1 MKFYNRDKELE
12 ILEKIEKMSEQRAQ
26 MTTII
31 GRRRVG
37 KTELIRHFLQKKPIF
52 FYFFVEK
59 KKNEPLLEEFTG
71 ILRQKYSFLTNP
83 FKDWSD
89 FFEFIF
95 EMSKKEKMIAVFDEF
110 QNFKFV
116 DSSAFSTLQK
126 IWDFNYKEAKLNLIL
141 VGSVITLMEKIFR
154 GSKEPLF
161 GRVNHKIYLDP
172 FAPRVIQNLL
182 GDYNIKK
189 FDEFLNFYTVFGGIP
204 KYYAELEN
212 KEQFKEKHFLKIIE
226 EMFFAGDGVL
236 KEGGFDLLSQE
247 FGKDYQTYFSIL
259 QVIASG
265 NTKSSEIAD
274 KAGVPITAISRYL
287 NTLAEKYKFIKI
299 KSSIFSNPSK
309 NNRYYLNDHFLVFWF
324 RYIFRFK
331 SLIEIEKYNKVIDFI
346 KKDISNLQGFVFEE
360 LVYDFILKEDKNN
373 RFLFSIDGVGNY
385 WDKKGNEIDLVVFN
399 KEEKKIMFIE
409 CKLSAKRIN
418 REVIK
423 NLKEKSKAVKWEN
436 GDRKEYFGVAAI
448 GKIDKKIKFDLEKDE
463 VKIYEF

>member
-1 MKFYNRDKELE
+1 MRFYNRDKELE
-12 ILEKIEKMSEQRAQ
+12 ILEKIEKMSEQRGQ

-37 KTELIRHFLQKKPIF
+37 KTELIRHFLQKKTNS

-59 KKNEPLLEEFTG
+59 KRKQPLLEEFTG
-71 ILRQKYSFLTNP
+71 ILRQKYTFLTNP
-83 FKDWSD
+83 FKDWNS
-89 FFEFIF
+89 FFGFIF
-95 EMSKKEKMIAVFDEF
+95 EMSKKEEMTVVFDEF

-126 IWDFNYKEAKLNLIL
+126 IWDLNYKQSKLNLIL

-161 GRVNHKIYLDP
+161 GRVDHKIYLEP
-172 FAPRVIQNLL
+172 FAPLVIQNLL

-189 FDEFLNFYTVFGGIP
+189 FDDFLNFYTVFGGIP

-212 KEQFKEKHFLKIIE
+212 KDQLKEKQFLKIVE
-226 EMFFAGDGVL
+226 EMFFAGDGVF
-236 KEGGFDLLSQE
+236 KEEGFDLLSQE

-274 KAGVPITAISRYL
+274 KTGIPVTAISRYL
-287 NTLAEKYKFIKI
+287 NTLVNKYRFIKTR
-299 KSSIFSNPSK
+299 SSIFSNPSK
-309 NNRYYLNDHFLVFWF
+309 NNRYYLNDHFLIFWF

-331 SLIEIEKYNKVIDFI
+331 SLIEIEKYNKVLDFI
-346 KKDISNLQGFVFEE
+346 KKDIGILQGFVFEE
-360 LVYDFILKEDKNN
+360 LVYDFILNEDKNK
-373 RFLFSIDGVGNY
+373 RFPFQIEGVGNY
-385 WDKKGNEIDLVVFN
+385 WDKKGNEIDLVIFN
-399 KEEKKIMFIE
+399 KEQKKIMFIE

-418 REVIK
+418 KEVVK
-423 NLKEKSKAVKWEN
+423 NLKEKSKVVKWEN
-436 GDRKEYFGVAAI
+436 SNRKEYFGICAM
-448 GKIDKKIKFDLEKDE
+448 GEIDKKIKADLIKQGII
-463 VKIYEF
+463 IYEF

>member
-1 MKFYNRDKELE
+1 MRFYNRDKELK
-12 ILEKIEKMSEQRAQ
+12 ILTKIEKMSQQRAQ

-37 KTELIRHFLQKKPIF
+37 KTELIRHFLQKKPNS

-59 KKNEPLLEEFTG
+59 KKSEPLLEEFTE

-83 FKDWSD
+83 FKDWGS
-89 FFEFIF
+89 FFGFIF
-95 EMSKKEKMIAVFDEF
+95 EICKKEKITAVFDEF

-116 DSSAFSTLQK
+116 DPSAFSALQK
-126 IWDFNYKEAKLNLIL
+126 IWDLNYKNSKLNLIL

-161 GRVNHKIYLDP
+161 GRVNHKIYLEP
-172 FAPRVIQNLL
+172 FAPHVVQDLL

-189 FDEFLNFYTVFGGIP
+189 FEEFLNFYTVFGGIP
-204 KYYAELEN
+204 KYYSEAENQDQL
-212 KEQFKEKHFLKIIE
+212 KEKPFLKIIE
-226 EMFFAGDGVL
+226 EMFFAEDSIL
-236 KEGGFDLLSQE
+236 KEEGFDLLSQE

-287 NTLAEKYKFIKI
+287 NTLAEKYRFIKI

-309 NNRYYLNDHFLVFWF
+309 NNRYYLNDHFLKFWF

-331 SLIEIEKYNKVIDFI
+331 SFIEIGKYNKVLDFI
-346 KKDISNLQGFVFEE
+346 KKDISILQGFIFEE
-360 LVYDFILKEDKNN
+360 LVYDFILKEDKNDK
-373 RFLFSIDGVGNY
+373 FLFQIEGAGNY
-385 WDKKGNEIDLVVFN
+385 WDKKGNEIDLVFFN
-399 KEEKKIMFIE
+399 KEKKEIMFLE

-423 NLKEKSKAVKWEN
+423 NLKEKSKAVRWEN
-436 GDRKEYFGVAAI
+436 GGRKEYFGIATI
-448 GKIDKKIKFDLEKDE
+448 GKIAKKIKYDLEKQG
-463 VKIYEF
+463 VIIYEF

>member
-12 ILEKIEKMSEQRAQ
+12 ILEKIEKMSENQAQ

-37 KTELIRHFLQKKPIF
+37 KTELIRHFLQKKPNF

-71 ILRQKYSFLTNP
+71 ILKQKYPFLTNP
-83 FKDWSD
+83 FKDWDS

-95 EMSKKEKMIAVFDEF
+95 EMSKKEGMIVVFDEF

-116 DSSAFSTLQK
+116 DPSVFSTLQK
-126 IWDFNYKEAKLNLIL
+126 IWDLNYREAKLNLIL

-161 GRVNHKIYLDP
+161 GRVNHKIYLEP

-212 KEQFKEKHFLKIIE
+212 KDQLKEKQFLKIIE
-226 EMFFAGDGVL
+226 EMFFAEGGIL
-236 KEGGFDLLSQE
+236 KEEGFDLLSQE

-274 KAGVPITAISRYL
+274 KAGVPIVAISRYL

-360 LVYDFILKEDKNN
+360 LVYDFILNEDKKD
-373 RFLFSIDGVGNY
+373 RFLFSIDGAGNY
-385 WDKKGNEIDLVVFN
+385 WDKKGNEIDLVIFN
-399 KEEKKIMFIE
+399 KEQKKIMFIE